1 MTDAPPDP
9 PSAPTASPGP
19 ATTAGTG
26 TPEGARLHA
35 RAQAGAVTDHMPTI
49 PASQYPAVPSGY
61 DPADLV
67 WAERVPGGGYTH
79 RTLAAGTTVRLS
91 DLDGDACAHVLVY
104 RAGEPW
110 ERLNVAD
117 TLKIQ
122 WQAYLEVGQLLLSD
136 QGRVLASIIADS
148 SGHHDAFCGASS
160 RRRNQERYG
169 AGTAESASPAGR
181 ELFILAAAK
190 HGLGRRDL
198 PASLSFFKGVRVD
211 PESGALDWTGS
222 TGAATAVELRAEMPL
237 LILIANTAHPLDPRP
252 EWHCGTL
259 EVLAWTGSPTPPG
272 SWPRSATPEAER
284 AFLNN
289 QEDLE
294 ARAVVAAPVGA
305 PGGGAGS

>member
-9 PSAPTASPGP
+9 PNLAATP
-19 ATTAGTG
+19 AGTGTG

-35 RAQAGAVTDHMPTI
+35 RAQAGAVADHMPTI
-49 PASQYPAVPSGY
+49 PASDYPAAPSGC
-61 DPADLV
+61 DPSDLV
-67 WAERVPGGGYTH
+67 WAERVAGGGYTH

-91 DLDGDACAHVLVY
+91 DIEGDACAHVLVF

-136 QGRVLASIIADS
+136 QARVLATIIADS

-160 RRRNQERYG
+160 RWRNQERYG
-169 AGTAESASPAGR
+169 AGTPESASPAGR
-181 ELFILAAAK
+181 ELFILAGAK

-198 PASLSFFKGVRVD
+198 PPSISFFKGVRVD
-211 PESGALDWTGS
+211 PESGALGWIGS
-222 TGAATAVELRAEMPL
+222 AGAGAAVELRAEMPI

-252 EWHCGTL
+252 EWHCSTL
-259 EVLAWTGSPTPPG
+259 EVLAWAGRPTPPG
-272 SWPRSATPEAER
+272 AWPRTATPEAER

-289 QEDLE
+289 EEDLV
-294 ARAVVAAPVGA
+294 ARAVAPDVGGGSA
-305 PGGGAGS
+305 LGGGAGS